1 MRAAE
6 GSHNLFSFYRSPATP
21 WPPWPQLQRRPQ
33 TLPQTR
39 TQSRRDGGCRHG
51 CSARRGLQVVRARHQ
66 AGKLLLLSLA
76 RRSAKLLEAG
86 AAAGTAAVEKE
97 LRSVDALAAKCGM
110 QSRTATWSARR
121 ASYTARWEDHAHC
134 L

>member
-1 MRAAE
+1 
-6 GSHNLFSFYRSPATP
+6 LFSFYRSPADAVG
-21 WPPWPQLQRRPQ
+21 RRG
-33 TLPQTR
+33 
-39 TQSRRDGGCRHG
+39 RRGRSCSAARRRCRRRGRRAAETEAVGTEEAAPAEGCRWFE
-51 CSARRGLQVVRARHQ
+51 RVT
-66 AGKLLLLSLA
+66 KLASCCEAKLLSLA

-121 ASYTARWEDHAHC
+121 ASCTAPWDDHAHC